1 MENSATHSS
10 YWGKLKP
17 RKRVSDELVRITIG
31 THSFCVS
38 RNDPYLAVLHAR
50 KCKGKVFVVVA
61 EGAHVPDPDDGTKVA
76 TILEVQ
82 ITDSYSRVSRYREF
96 WEKEFTENTP
106 QQGKLFT

>member
-1 MENSATHSS
+1 
-10 YWGKLKP
+10 
-17 RKRVSDELVRITIG
+17 
-31 THSFCVS
+31 
-38 RNDPYLAVLHAR
+38 
-50 KCKGKVFVVVA
+50 VVA
-61 EGAHVPDPDDGTKVA
+61 EGAHVPAPDDGTKVA